1 MLIKVIAFEFNEEC
15 ASITNETPE
24 SIDRFSLDEIELSD
38 KSPDFDKMLCVLNGT
53 IKDFCNRKFAKTW
66 FYAPIFIFI
75 TTGPTDKKY
84 LNALSLLN
92 NNRIYL
98 YGTKI
103 GFVIGENANVETI
116 ADIFGSEEAVV
127 TTSNLGLFDRLF
139 RFKEVEVDP
148 LVE

>member
-1 MLIKVIAFEFNEEC
+1 MHIIILCFSVLIMIFDIPSF
-15 ASITNETPE
+15 TPE

-98 YGTKI
+98 YGPKI
-103 GFVIGENANVETI
+103 GFVIGEKANVETI
-116 ADIFGSEEAVV
+116 ADIVGSEEAVV